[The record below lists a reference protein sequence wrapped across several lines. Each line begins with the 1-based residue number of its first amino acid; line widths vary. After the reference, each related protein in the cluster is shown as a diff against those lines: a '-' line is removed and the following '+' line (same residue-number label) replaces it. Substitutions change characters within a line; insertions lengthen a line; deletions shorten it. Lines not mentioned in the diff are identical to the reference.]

1 VIVDPIARLESE
13 GKVHRDVR
21 LARYTTYKMGGPAAY
36 LIEAADEDDV
46 IAATLLASRESLPM
60 LPLGRGSNIVV
71 SAGGFPG
78 VVVRSSGGL
87 TAIRITEGGV
97 VVAGGGCPLPVLA
110 RETVAAGRGGLE
122 FFTGIPGSVGG
133 AVRMNAGCHGSE
145 TVDHLIEVRIVDLID
160 ASVEVRAADLLDLRY
175 RHSNLSDRDFVVSA
189 SFRTDEVDPA
199 VGRERIR
206 DITRWRRLN
215 QPGGTLNA
223 GSVFKNPPGDSAGR
237 IIDSLGLKGLQ
248 IGGAAVSQRHANF
261 IVAGDDASP
270 NDIHRLVQAIQR
282 RVEVEAGV
290 KLEPE
295 IRFVG
300 EFDD

>member
-1 VIVDPIARLESE
+1 MADPIARLESE
-13 GKVHRDVR
+13 GKVQRDVR

-36 LIEAADEDDV
+36 LVEAADEEDV
-46 IAATLLASRESLPM
+46 VAASRLAARESIPI
-60 LPLGRGSNIVV
+60 LPLGRGSNVVV
-71 SAGGFPG
+71 SSAGFPG

-87 TAIRITEGGV
+87 TEIRIEDDGAV
-97 VVAGGGCPLPVLA
+97 SAGGGCPLPVLA

-145 TVDHLIEVRIVDLID
+145 TVDRLVDVRIVDLVD
-160 ASVEVRAADLLDLRY
+160 GTAEERAVASLDLTY
-175 RHSNLSDRDFVVSA
+175 RHSNLTDRDFVVWA
-189 SFRTDEVDPA
+189 RFHTDPVDPS
-199 VGRERIR
+199 VGRARIR

-237 IIDSLGLKGLQ
+237 IIDSLGLKGWQ
-248 IGGAAVSQRHANF
+248 MGGAAISDRHANF
-261 IVAGDDASP
+261 IVAGDDATP
-270 NDIHRLVQAIQR
+270 RDIHRLVRAVQR
-282 RVEVEAGV
+282 RVEAEVGV

-295 IRFVG
+295 LRFVG
-300 EFDD
+300 EFDE